1 MLIFDFVCSHML
13 LFLEGVIT
21 VSSNIDCSSG
31 VLFALVSS
39 SFALR

>member
-21 VSSNIDCSSG
+21 VSGNIDCSG
-31 VLFALVSS
+31 DVLLAWDVS
-39 SFALR
+39 